1 MISSRSVL
9 ATGAAVMLRG
19 IKESDWK
26 VFRRLREVA
35 LERFC
40 ERALAE
46 MRYVAGELEK
56 TSHERYLAVW
66 KVMNDRDDELAAAF
80 NNPRRSAALEQLMLM
95 RSHKLLTDEE
105 MAQFSDESRGVMK
118 MLLGESCAES

>member
-1 MISSRSVL
+1 
-9 ATGAAVMLRG
+9 MLRG

-40 ERALAE
+40 QRVLAE
-46 MRYVAGELEK
+46 MKYAASEPEK
-56 TSHERYLAVW
+56 TSHQRYLAVW
-66 KVMNDRDDELAAAF
+66 KVMNDRNDELAAAF
-80 NNPRRSAALEQLMLM
+80 DNPRRSAALEQLMLM

-105 MAQFSDESRGVMK
+105 MTQFSDEMREVVK
-118 MLLGESCAES
+118 MVLRT

>member
-1 MISSRSVL
+1 MISSRSAL
-9 ATGAAVMLRG
+9 ATGAAAMLRG

-40 ERALAE
+40 QRVLAE
-46 MRYVAGELEK
+46 MKYVESEPEK

-66 KVMNDRDDELAAAF
+66 KVMNDRNDELAAAF
-80 NNPRRSAALEQLMLM
+80 DNPRRSAALEQLMLM
-95 RSHKLLTDEE
+95 WSHKLLTDEE
-105 MAQFSDESRGVMK
+105 MAQFSDDMREVMK
-118 MLLGESCAES
+118 MVLRT

>member
-1 MISSRSVL
+1 
-9 ATGAAVMLRG
+9 MLRD

-26 VFRRLREVA
+26 VFRRLRQTA

-40 ERALAE
+40 QRALAE
-46 MRYVAGELEK
+46 MQYVASEPEK

-66 KVMNDRDDELAAAF
+66 KVMNDHNDELAAAF
-80 NNPRRSAALEQLMLM
+80 NNPRRSAALEQLMLI

-105 MAQFSDESRGVMK
+105 MAEFGDDIRDVMQL
-118 MLLGESCAES
+118 LLGSQG